1 MSRKQIESSLQP
13 LDVFGQVVR
22 RHRRAQGL
30 SQKQLGERCGLTQ
43 EYISGIGCGKRNPTL
58 QSIWT
63 LSEGL
68 EVSAEELLPP
78 WKPKKRSLSRENA
91 ESARIGMNPS
101 ESTQL

>member
-1 MSRKQIESSLQP
+1 MSRNQIDNSLRP

-30 SQKQLGERCGLTQ
+30 SQQKLGEQCGLTQ
-43 EYISGIGCGKRNPTL
+43 EYISGIECGKRNPTL

-68 EVSAEELLPP
+68 EASAGELL
-78 WKPKKRSLSRENA
+78 LETEEEITQQRE
-91 ESARIGMNPS
+91 G
-101 ESTQL
+101 